1 MLILITDSGIVIR
14 GRIPQATAR
23 DLDTLILHLTNGNL
37 HNNLVTWNIHRGLAF
52 LLDFVGNV
60 FTQRLELI
68 TKITPLFDPLI
79 IYLPFE
85 FTLEDFICNNLCLGW
100 VETLILV
107 RFEMIRW

>member
-1 MLILITDSGIVIR
+1 MLILITDRGIVIR
-14 GRIPQATAR
+14 GSIPQATTR
-23 DLDTLILHLTNGNL
+23 NLNTLILHLTDGNL

-60 FTQRLELI
+60 FTQRLKLI
-68 TKITPLFDPLI
+68 TKITPLLNPLF

-85 FTLEDFICNNLCLGW
+85 FTLEDFICNNLRLGW